1 MGELGG
7 GVGVGCGGGGGE
19 VGGGNILNISLIL
32 CVRPLGPQD
41 PWSKAPWAPR
51 ADI

>member
-19 VGGGNILNISLIL
+19 VGGGNILNISLIFL
-32 CVRPLGPQD
+32 CEASGAPGPMVQGPLGP
-41 PWSKAPWAPR
+41 
-51 ADI
+51 